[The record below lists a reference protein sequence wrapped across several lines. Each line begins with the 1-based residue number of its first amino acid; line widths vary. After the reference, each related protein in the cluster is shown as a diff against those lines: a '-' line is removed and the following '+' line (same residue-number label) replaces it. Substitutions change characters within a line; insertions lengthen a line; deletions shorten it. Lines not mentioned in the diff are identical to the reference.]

1 MKSAYYNFIQILIK
15 KMLRFVYQG
24 FSTLAKANP
33 LKNGFR
39 FENQNLTWT
48 FGEFDV

>member
-1 MKSAYYNFIQILIK
+1 
-15 KMLRFVYQG
+15 MLRFLNQG
-24 FSTLAKANP
+24 FSTLSKSNP

-48 FGEFDV
+48 FGEFDVLNICEADTF